1 MNKRVIANPPIGFY
15 DHFRT
20 KTKHGFFLYLAD
32 TIARQKME
40 IGENVIFPNYSFNM
54 FGKKS
59 ENWIKSEGKSLN
71 EYHQNIKELSKE
83 LISESDLRFLFNLT
97 SDESLFDNEDEII
110 EGISEDFRKLSEK
123 GYLLTKGISHFL
135 DCNKIN
141 QDFNLQE
148 RIESINIPS
157 RKAKSDLERFIQNNL
172 QEPHKITGDTFYSI
186 KNPMYEGMENI
197 SPLFILSNLWDHKYP
212 DSRFTFLSSD
222 DVLAKY
228 IFLRFIT
235 RLVLD
240 NDPGFDELV
249 VWPRVNLSGEKEKWD
264 LSNLIKDEYDSDV
277 LRISL
282 LSLYPSQKSS
292 VTLDYSKMIGNKNFL
307 HSLANLRRIVPYH
320 PTLPLANNLHT
331 DQVSQFRY
339 PCIIEESR
347 IETREISKEVN
358 KLKPLN
364 DGNLVGLSKR
374 YSTVVDKL
382 APFVPATVDLIRKES
397 VKK

>member
-15 DHFRT
+15 DNFKT

-32 TIARQKME
+32 TIARKKTE

-59 ENWIKSEGKSLN
+59 ESLIKSEGKSLK
-71 EYHQNIKELSKE
+71 EYHKNIKELSKK
-83 LISESDLRFLFNLT
+83 LISENDLRYLFNLT

-110 EGISEDFRKLSEK
+110 RGISEDFIKLNEK
-123 GYLLTKGISHFL
+123 GYLLTKGTSNFL

-141 QDFNLQE
+141 QNFNLQE
-148 RIESINIPS
+148 RIESIKIPS

-172 QEPHKITGDTFYSI
+172 QEPHKITRDTFYSI
-186 KNPMYEGMENI
+186 RNPIDENMENI
-197 SPLFILSNLWDHKYP
+197 SPLFILANLWDYKYP
-212 DSRFTFLSSD
+212 DSKFTFLSSD
-222 DVLAKY
+222 DVLAKH

-235 RLVLD
+235 KLVLD
-240 NDPGFDELV
+240 NDVGFDELV

-264 LSNLIKDEYDSDV
+264 ISNLIKDEYDSDV
-277 LRISL
+277 FRISL

-292 VTLDYSKMIGNKNFL
+292 VNLDYSKIRGNKNFL
-307 HSLANLRRIVPYH
+307 YSLANLRRIIPYSSI
-320 PTLPLANNLHT
+320 LPIVDNLYT
-331 DQVSQFRY
+331 NQVFQFRY

-347 IETREISKEVN
+347 IETKEISKEVN
-358 KLKPLN
+358 RLKPLH
-364 DGNLVGLSKR
+364 DGNLVELSKR
-374 YSTVVDKL
+374 YSILVDKL